1 MQRFIRVIMGLFIM
15 LSILN
20 PVIDMAQ
27 NYIIPSQVPAL
38 STNSAQSM
46 SILHQANGI
55 AGERE
60 EVAIEVYKKEL
71 AQQMRVM
78 VAALEGV
85 ADAKVMIDIKKGN
98 HNERASMIQS
108 VQVYV
113 TPGIVNQKGQIP
125 KVAIGEPFKPTAD
138 LQIEL
143 EKKIKKLIIE
153 LYQLPKEKVEV
164 KILHS

>member
-27 NYIIPSQVPAL
+27 KYIMPSQIPAL
-38 STNSAQSM
+38 STNSAQSL
-46 SILHQANGI
+46 SIMEQAKGI

-60 EVAIEVYKKEL
+60 DVAAQIYKKEL
-71 AQQMRVM
+71 SQQMRVM

-85 ADAKVMIDIKKGN
+85 ADAKVVIDIKKGN
-98 HNERASMIQS
+98 HNELTSMIQG
-108 VQVYV
+108 VQIYV
-113 TPGIVNQKGQIP
+113 TPGIVNPKGQIP
-125 KVAIGEPFKPTAD
+125 KVEIGESFKATAD

-143 EKKIKKLIIE
+143 EKKIKKLITE
-153 LYQLPKEKVEV
+153 LYQLPKEKVKV